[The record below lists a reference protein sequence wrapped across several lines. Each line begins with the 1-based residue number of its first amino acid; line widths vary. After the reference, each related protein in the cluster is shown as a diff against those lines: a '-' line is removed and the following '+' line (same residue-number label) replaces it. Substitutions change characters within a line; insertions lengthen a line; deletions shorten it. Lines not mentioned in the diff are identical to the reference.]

1 MHSSHR
7 PRHEENTMR
16 RQTWQLRFEPQAAPP
31 AGEPP
36 TFEVKSGP
44 GTVTLLE
51 GDNTGVPTEASYV
64 TRVTMLDD
72 TALVEEGTMTLDG
85 GSLQL
90 STIGTGI
97 LEPAPVAGA
106 IRGAVIWRIEGTG
119 RFAGTTGILSS
130 VFGPDPT
137 DGTVVEN
144 QVAQLFLP

>member
-1 MHSSHR
+1 
-7 PRHEENTMR
+7 MR

-31 AGEPP
+31 AGRPP

-44 GTVTLLE
+44 GTVVLLD
-51 GDNTGVPTEASYV
+51 GDASGIPTEASYV
-64 TRVTMLDD
+64 TRVTMLDG

-85 GSLQL
+85 GSLLL

-97 LEPAPVAGA
+97 LEPAPQAGA

-130 VFGPDPT
+130 VFGGDPT

-144 QVAQLFLP
+144 QVAQLLLP